1 MRKMLES
8 APGAV
13 WAALIVGLVL
23 LADWLAQYFGG
34 LAWVPPVAGLLT
46 AVIVPILR
54 VFAQGEAPVGGR
66 ATAQLAPRE
75 RGWLARW
82 LWG

>member
-1 MRKMLES
+1 MQKMLES

-46 AVIVPILR
+46 ADEDRSRDMYTKSVLIKSILIHS
-54 VFAQGEAPVGGR
+54 FQGA
-66 ATAQLAPRE
+66 
-75 RGWLARW
+75 
-82 LWG
+82 